1 MIERHHLTI
10 IRTVDEVGSMTA
22 AAEKLNL
29 TQSAL
34 SHTMKKFEE
43 QVGTPIWQRRG
54 RRLVPTQTGQ
64 YLLAVANRLLPQ
76 LQHADQVVQHF
87 AKGEKGRLRI
97 GMECHP
103 CYQWLLSIVEPYL
116 ADWPAV
122 DVDVKQR
129 FQFGGMAALFSQD
142 IDVLVTPDPLEK
154 PGVTFMP
161 VFAYEQV
168 LVVSEQ
174 HPLAKEPFISP
185 QQLCSETLLTYPVEK
200 NRLDVYSQFLTPA
213 YCEPARHKS
222 IEDTDIMIQ
231 LVAAN
236 RGVCALPRWL
246 VDDYQSRFAIR
257 SVSLGVKGIRKHIHL
272 GFRDGED
279 ALDYVS
285 AFFELAQRTAS

>member
-1 MIERHHLTI
+1 
-10 IRTVDEVGSMTA
+10 MTA

>member
-1 MIERHHLTI
+1 LAI

-43 QVGTPIWQRRG
+43 QVGTPIWQRSG

-76 LQHADQVVQHF
+76 LQHADLVVQHF

-154 PGVTFMP
+154 PGVTFIP

-213 YCEPARHKS
+213 YCQPARHKS

-257 SVSLGVKGIRKHIHL
+257 PVSLGVKGIRKHIHL

-285 AFFELAQRTAS
+285 AFFDLAQRTAS

>member
-1 MIERHHLTI
+1 VIERHHLAI

-43 QVGTPIWQRRG
+43 QVGTPIWQRSG

-76 LQHADQVVQHF
+76 LQHADLVVQHF

-154 PGVTFMP
+154 PGVTFIP

-213 YCEPARHKS
+213 YCQPARHKS

-257 SVSLGVKGIRKHIHL
+257 PVSLGVKGIRKHIHL

-285 AFFELAQRTAS
+285 AFFDLAQRTAS